1 MMNEQLQDLL
11 ALVRRTAREAG
22 DTAADAAY
30 GAGKK
35 AEEFLSVA
43 RVRAR
48 IAALEGNVRECL
60 QDAGGMLYATH
71 TGTPTDSEILLAKL
85 EEIDG
90 LKAQIQALREEEAR
104 LRGQESVPV
113 CPTCGAP
120 SQEGDRFCRTCG
132 GKL

>member
-71 TGTPTDSEILLAKL
+71 TGTPTDSEILVAKL

-90 LKAQIQALREEEAR
+90 LKAQIQALREDEAR

-113 CPTCGAP
+113 CLTCGAP

-132 GKL
+132 SKL

>member
-1 MMNEQLQDLL
+1 MDEQLRDVLD
-11 ALVRRTAREAG
+11 LVRRTARQAG

-35 AEEFLSVA
+35 AEELLSVA

-48 IAALEGNVRECL
+48 IAGLEGEVRSCL
-60 QDAGGMLYATH
+60 QDAGGLLYATH
-71 TGTPTDSEILLAKL
+71 TGTPTDSDVLIAKL

-90 LKAQIQALREEEAR
+90 LKARIQALREEEAR

-120 SQEGDRFCRTCG
+120 TQEGDLYCRTCG